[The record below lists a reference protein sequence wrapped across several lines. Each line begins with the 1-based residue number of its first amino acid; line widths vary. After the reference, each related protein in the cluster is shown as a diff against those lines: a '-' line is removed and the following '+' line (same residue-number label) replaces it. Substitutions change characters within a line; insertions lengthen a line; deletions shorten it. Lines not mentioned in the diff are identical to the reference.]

1 MIYPFCPCAW
11 ITISQSIYRAV
22 RAAAAIAEA
31 GLPPTP
37 SPVAPPPAALDDE
50 DADDWGDLMR
60 GEPADAGLLQDALHG
75 FYPAGTRPCA
85 GASGNLLAAGGGG
98 RAAVPIKLE
107 RHDAFIDVDE
117 EDEYPMMPP
126 GLLGD
131 VIQYPAFVEAFV
143 AAPSAP
149 TRRGRRG

>member
-1 MIYPFCPCAW
+1 
-11 ITISQSIYRAV
+11 
-22 RAAAAIAEA
+22 
-31 GLPPTP
+31 
-37 SPVAPPPAALDDE
+37 
-50 DADDWGDLMR
+50 MR
-60 GEPADAGLLQDALHG
+60 GEPADTGLLQDALHG
-75 FYPAGTRPCA
+75 FYPAGTRPRA

-131 VIQYPAFVEAFV
+131 VIEYPAFVEVV

>member
-1 MIYPFCPCAW
+1 MIYPFCPCAR

-22 RAAAAIAEA
+22 RAAAAIAIAEA

-75 FYPAGTRPCA
+75 FNPAGTRP
-85 GASGNLLAAGGGG
+85 
-98 RAAVPIKLE
+98 
-107 RHDAFIDVDE
+107 
-117 EDEYPMMPP
+117 
-126 GLLGD
+126 
-131 VIQYPAFVEAFV
+131 
-143 AAPSAP
+143 
-149 TRRGRRG
+149 